1 MEQAMT
7 PFSFLHAAD
16 LHLDAPFKGLG
27 RNAQWLSEELRQSV
41 YTALENMVSLCLE
54 KKPDALILAGD
65 LHNGRES
72 GIRAQFALRDACD
85 AVAKAGVS
93 VFVAHGNHDPL
104 LSAVRGLWP
113 EGVTV
118 FGADAVE
125 SHVLRRGG
133 ERLALVHG
141 ISQSSENERGNLSAL
156 FRRAPED
163 IWQIGVLHCD
173 VGGTDPRGR
182 YAPCALSE
190 LQAAGMD
197 YWALGHI
204 HKRGCLCESP
214 LIVYPG
220 SVQGLHANETGPH
233 GACLVRVDATGGSA
247 LEFHRLGPVEWRDL
261 RVPASGCSRADEL
274 ESRVLEASRALLDEV
289 LPARGLVIRLILT
302 GATALNSVL
311 RAPVPLAELRDQ
323 LNADM
328 EAARSSTFVWIQ
340 EIIADTTPELDLALL
355 RKRED
360 LVGETLRCIAEA
372 EDNPQALLESL
383 PEVLG
388 ELYGASRIRK
398 LGLPLPDEERARRL
412 VNEAA
417 FLCLEKLGTFA
428 DAEPDSEAR

>member
-1 MEQAMT
+1 M
-7 PFSFLHAAD
+7 
-16 LHLDAPFKGLG
+16 
-27 RNAQWLSEELRQSV
+27 
-41 YTALENMVSLCLE
+41 
-54 KKPDALILAGD
+54 
-65 LHNGRES
+65 
-72 GIRAQFALRDACD
+72 
-85 AVAKAGVS
+85 
-93 VFVAHGNHDPL
+93 
-104 LSAVRGLWP
+104 
-113 EGVTV
+113 
-118 FGADAVE
+118 
-125 SHVLRRGG
+125 
-133 ERLALVHG
+133 
-141 ISQSSENERGNLSAL
+141 
-156 FRRAPED
+156 
-163 IWQIGVLHCD
+163 
-173 VGGTDPRGR
+173 
-182 YAPCALSE
+182 
-190 LQAAGMD
+190 
-197 YWALGHI
+197 
-204 HKRGCLCESP
+204 
-214 LIVYPG
+214 
-220 SVQGLHANETGPH
+220 
-233 GACLVRVDATGGSA
+233 
-247 LEFHRLGPVEWRDL
+247 EWRDL
-261 RVPASGCSRADEL
+261 SVPASGCSRADEL